1 MPTSKLTTAPSSSG
15 NNIAALKRLNSLLL
29 PVAYKDSFYKEIISS
44 PALSALS
51 RVAFWG
57 ETVVG
62 GICAR
67 YEADTTPSQPLK
79 KTEEN
84 GLAGMKGSI
93 GSRTGSLAGSS
104 TGPSASYSASSSTS
118 SSGASSPDEGMIGP
132 SGIVYNDGKIYI
144 MTLCVLSP
152 FRNLGAASALLKDIV
167 ETAKSWGI
175 REVYAH
181 VWTENH
187 EALEWYAKRGF
198 VVEEEVVKGYYRKLR
213 PNGARVVKLMIP
225 RE

>member
-1 MPTSKLTTAPSSSG
+1 MPPSKLTTAPSSSG

-29 PVAYKDSFYKEIISS
+29 PVAYKDSFYKEIVSS
-44 PALSALS
+44 PSLSALS
-51 RVAFWG
+51 RVASWG

-67 YEADTTPSQPLK
+67 YEADTTPSRPL
-79 KTEEN
+79 TTTSGN
-84 GLAGMKGSI
+84 GLAS
-93 GSRTGSLAGSS
+93 SASS
-104 TGPSASYSASSSTS
+104 TSSSTS
-118 SSGASSPDEGMIGP
+118 SSGASSPGEGMISP
-132 SGIVYNDGKIYI
+132 TGIVYNDGKIYI

-152 FRNLGAASALLKDIV
+152 FRNLGAASALLKDVV

-187 EALEWYAKRGF
+187 EALEWYGKRGF
-198 VVEEEVVKGYYRKLR
+198 VVEEEVIKGYYRKLR
-213 PNGARVVKLMIP
+213 PDGARIVKLMIP